1 MLYDSVI
8 KAVIYAVIGH
18 DVSTKMPTKP
28 TSIVVFRPI
37 GTLLYYTGSSGMVGT

>member
-18 DVSTKMPTKP
+18 DGTIKVPVKSKP
-28 TSIVVFRPI
+28 YSYFFPI
-37 GTLLYYTGSSGMVGT
+37 GTLT